1 MSSLRVDVQV
11 KTNVIENLQH
21 FLGNNLKYMG
31 SKVSMLQ
38 AGLSGIISDVLAAQP
53 PRFVDLFAGS
63 GAVARWVA
71 ENHAIP
77 VDAVDVQLYGKLLS
91 SVIVERNEK
100 ASAAVLN
107 DWITSSQEL
116 HQHRSVGFRTPADGA
131 LDSAAVYSER
141 QMAEQIGLPGFMAR
155 QYGGHYYSI
164 NQAIAFDCLLERLPV
179 EGPERLVALAS
190 VIESASSCAAS
201 PGHTAQ
207 PFQPTDNL
215 LRHINDAWDRDPF
228 MFAARKSDIF
238 ARRFAL
244 AKGGRAFQRDALQ
257 HIEDDVVE
265 GSIVF
270 CDPPYSEVQYSRFYH
285 VLEGIAR
292 GGWDSVYGAGRA
304 PLGTDR
310 FSSTFSSRRES
321 TSAFSELFRLL
332 AARSATVVLTFP
344 NHECSNGQ
352 SAESLV
358 SLAEQWF
365 RVSATAVDVIH
376 SSLGASQTSQGSR
389 VPRRGVKESV
399 IVLAPL
405 F

>member
-1 MSSLRVDVQV
+1 
-11 KTNVIENLQH
+11 
-21 FLGNNLKYMG
+21 MG

-38 AGLSGIISDVLAAQP
+38 AGLSGIISEALEVEP

-91 SVIVERNEK
+91 GVIIERNEK
-100 ASAAVLN
+100 ASASVLD
-107 DWITSSQEL
+107 DWITSSQDL
-116 HQHRSVGFRTPADGA
+116 HRHRSAGFWTPADGA
-131 LDSAAVYSER
+131 LSSSAVFFER
-141 QMAEQIGLPGFMAR
+141 QIADQIELPGFIAR

-164 NQAIAFDCLLERLPV
+164 NQAIAFDCLLECLPIA
-179 EGPERLVALAS
+179 GPERLVALAA

-207 PFQPTDNL
+207 PFQPTDKL
-215 LRHINDAWDRDPF
+215 LRHINDAWGRDPF
-228 MFAARKSDIF
+228 MFAARKSDLF

-244 AKGGRAFQRDALQ
+244 AKGGAAFQQDALR
-257 HIEDDVVE
+257 HVKEDVVD
-265 GSIVF
+265 GSVVF

-304 PLGTDR
+304 PLGIDR

-365 RVSATAVDVIH
+365 SVSSTAVDVIH
-376 SSLGASQTSQGSR
+376 SSLGASQTSRGSR